1 MVDHLTD
8 MALASRVKL
17 IAALIGKSKLGLDVV
32 RERAQLVSTLCELI
46 FVSLEISFDF
56 VRRFLGFLKLF
67 FVIYTL
73 SYRLKLAQAQPEQAK
88 NVESKFLWKIFILC
102 VVYCSIFSPSHRS
115 SSSLRENGRWVRRG
129 WKFVYFSML
138 DNHLS
143 SCENGKTFSFL
154 FLCFGRRESEESTH
168 VTVFRRRRS
177 LTIFI
182 DIFFLSFKVCNI
194 GNDDVSESENV
205 ER

>member
-1 MVDHLTD
+1 
-8 MALASRVKL
+8 
-17 IAALIGKSKLGLDVV
+17 
-32 RERAQLVSTLCELI
+32 
-46 FVSLEISFDF
+46 
-56 VRRFLGFLKLF
+56 
-67 FVIYTL
+67 
-73 SYRLKLAQAQPEQAK
+73 
-88 NVESKFLWKIFILC
+88 
-102 VVYCSIFSPSHRS
+102 
-115 SSSLRENGRWVRRG
+115 
-129 WKFVYFSML
+129 ML